1 MIECPSCG
9 AQHRPGTLF
18 CSECGVYL
26 LTGGPLR
33 TEPLPNADLPVNRAD
48 PWLNVADTPPTG
60 DLAAEATMTILTPS
74 GRQLALPSDG
84 EAVLGRLDATRGV
97 FPNID
102 LTPEGGLEGGV
113 SRRHARIH
121 KQQTKFFIEDL
132 GSANGTFLNGQRLT
146 AYLPHPLHDNDE
158 IQLGRVKVQVVVSKL
173 PKPAAE

>member
-9 AQHRPGTLF
+9 AKHRPGTLF

-33 TEPLPNADLPVNRAD
+33 TEQLPESDLPATRAD
-48 PWLNVADTPPTG
+48 PWQSGLEPSPSGDQTADIS
-60 DLAAEATMTILTPS
+60 LVIVSPS
-74 GRQLALPSDG
+74 GRQLSLPADG

-121 KQQTKFFIEDL
+121 KQRAQFFIEDL

-146 AYLPHPLHDNDE
+146 PYLPHPVNNGDE
-158 IQLGRVKVQVVVSKL
+158 VQLGRVKLQVNISKVA
-173 PKPAAE
+173 KQTSK

>member
-1 MIECPSCG
+1 MSMIECPSCG
-9 AQHRPGTLF
+9 HLHRPGTLF

-26 LTGGPLR
+26 LTGGPLS
-33 TEPLPNADLPVNRAD
+33 TEPLPESDLPASHAD
-48 PWLNVADTPPTG
+48 PWESGEFSQTG
-60 DLAAEATMTILTPS
+60 ELAATSTIVIVPPS
-74 GRQLALPSDG
+74 GRQLALPADG

-121 KQQTKFFIEDL
+121 KQKAQYFIEDL

-146 AYLPHPLHDNDE
+146 PYLPHPLHDSDE
-158 IQLGRVKVQVVVSKL
+158 LQLGRVRIRVNIR
-173 PKPAAE
+173 

>member
-1 MIECPSCG
+1 
-9 AQHRPGTLF
+9 LF

-33 TEPLPNADLPVNRAD
+33 TEPLPESDLPTTRAD
-48 PWLNVADTPPTG
+48 PWESG
-60 DLAAEATMTILTPS
+60 DKAGAGEAQRETMLIIVPPS
-74 GRQLALPSDG
+74 GRQLTLPAEG
-84 EAVLGRLDATRGV
+84 EAVIGRLDATRGV

-121 KQQTKFFIEDL
+121 KQKSQYFIEDL

-146 AYLPHPLHDNDE
+146 PYLPHPLRDNDE
-158 IQLGRVKVQVVVSKL
+158 LQLGRVRIQVSVR
-173 PKPAAE
+173 

>member
-9 AQHRPGTLF
+9 HLHRPGTLF

-33 TEPLPNADLPVNRAD
+33 TEPLPESDLSTTRAD
-48 PWLNVADTPPTG
+48 PWESGEKAGVG
-60 DLAAEATMTILTPS
+60 EAQRETMLIIVPPS
-74 GRQLALPSDG
+74 GRQLTLPAEG
-84 EAVLGRLDATRGV
+84 EAVIGRLDATRGV

-121 KQQTKFFIEDL
+121 KQKAQYFIEDL

-146 AYLPHPLHDNDE
+146 PYLPHPLHDGDE
-158 IQLGRVKVQVVVSKL
+158 LQLGRVRIQVSVR
-173 PKPAAE
+173 

>member
-9 AQHRPGTLF
+9 HLHRPGTLF

-33 TEPLPNADLPVNRAD
+33 TEPLPESDLPATRAD
-48 PWLNVADTPPTG
+48 PWESG
-60 DLAAEATMTILTPS
+60 EKGSAAEAQRETLLIIVPPS
-74 GRQLALPSDG
+74 GRQLTLPAEG
-84 EAVLGRLDATRGV
+84 EAVIGRLDATRGV
-97 FPNID
+97 FPNVD

-121 KQQTKFFIEDL
+121 KQKSQYFIEDL

-146 AYLPHPLHDNDE
+146 PYLPHPLHDGDE
-158 IQLGRVKVQVVVSKL
+158 LQLGRVRIQVAVH
-173 PKPAAE
+173 

>member
-9 AQHRPGTLF
+9 HLHRPGTLF

-33 TEPLPNADLPVNRAD
+33 TEPLPESDLPTTRAD
-48 PWLNVADTPPTG
+48 PWESGEKAGTS
-60 DLAAEATMTILTPS
+60 EAQRETMLIIIPPS
-74 GRQLALPSDG
+74 GRQLTLPAEG
-84 EAVLGRLDATRGV
+84 EAVIGRLDATRGV

-121 KQQTKFFIEDL
+121 KQKAQYFIEDL

-146 AYLPHPLHDNDE
+146 PYLPHPLHDNDE
-158 IQLGRVKVQVVVSKL
+158 LQLGRVRIQVSVR
-173 PKPAAE
+173 

>member
-1 MIECPSCG
+1 
-9 AQHRPGTLF
+9 LF

-33 TEPLPNADLPVNRAD
+33 TEPLPESDLPTTRAD
-48 PWLNVADTPPTG
+48 PWESG
-60 DLAAEATMTILTPS
+60 DKASLGEAQRETMLIIVPPS
-74 GRQLALPSDG
+74 GRQLTLPAEG
-84 EAVLGRLDATRGV
+84 EAVIGRLDATRGV

-121 KQQTKFFIEDL
+121 KQKAQYFIEDL

-146 AYLPHPLHDNDE
+146 PYLPHPLHDNDE
-158 IQLGRVKVQVVVSKL
+158 LQLGRVRIQVSVR
-173 PKPAAE
+173 

>member
-9 AQHRPGTLF
+9 HLHRPGTLF

-33 TEPLPNADLPVNRAD
+33 TEPLPESDLPATRAD
-48 PWLNVADTPPTG
+48 PWESGEKGGT
-60 DLAAEATMTILTPS
+60 AEAQRETLLIIVPPS
-74 GRQLALPSDG
+74 GRQLTLPAEG
-84 EAVLGRLDATRGV
+84 EAVIGRLDATRGV

-121 KQQTKFFIEDL
+121 KQKSQYFIEDL

-146 AYLPHPLHDNDE
+146 PYLPHPLHDGDE
-158 IQLGRVKVQVVVSKL
+158 LQLGRVRIQVSVH
-173 PKPAAE
+173 

>member
-9 AQHRPGTLF
+9 HLHRPGTLF

-33 TEPLPNADLPVNRAD
+33 TEPLPESDLPATRAD
-48 PWLNVADTPPTG
+48 PWESGEKGGT
-60 DLAAEATMTILTPS
+60 AEAQREMLLIIVPPS
-74 GRQLALPSDG
+74 GRQLTLPAEG
-84 EAVLGRLDATRGV
+84 EAVIGRLDATRGV

-121 KQQTKFFIEDL
+121 KQKSQYFIEDL

-146 AYLPHPLHDNDE
+146 PYLPHPLHDGDE
-158 IQLGRVKVQVVVSKL
+158 LQLGRVRIQVSVR
-173 PKPAAE
+173 

>member
-9 AQHRPGTLF
+9 HLHRPGTLF

-33 TEPLPNADLPVNRAD
+33 TEPLPETDLPTTRAD
-48 PWLNVADTPPTG
+48 PWESGDKAGPTEAPRE
-60 DLAAEATMTILTPS
+60 AALIIVPPS
-74 GRQLALPSDG
+74 GRQLTLPADG
-84 EAVLGRLDATRGV
+84 EAVIGRLDATRGV

-121 KQQTKFFIEDL
+121 KQKSQYFIEDL

-146 AYLPHPLHDNDE
+146 PYLPHPLHDGDE
-158 IQLGRVKVQVVVSKL
+158 LQLGRVRVQVAVRQ
-173 PKPAAE
+173 

>member
-1 MIECPSCG
+1 
-9 AQHRPGTLF
+9 LF

-33 TEPLPNADLPVNRAD
+33 TEPLPESDLPTTRAD
-48 PWLNVADTPPTG
+48 PWESGEKAGT
-60 DLAAEATMTILTPS
+60 AEAQHETALIIIPPS
-74 GRQLALPSDG
+74 GRQLALPAEG
-84 EAVLGRLDATRGV
+84 EAVIGRLDATRGV

-121 KQQTKFFIEDL
+121 KQKTQYFIEDL

-146 AYLPHPLHDNDE
+146 PYLPHPLHDNDE
-158 IQLGRVKVQVVVSKL
+158 LQLGRVRIQVSVR
-173 PKPAAE
+173 

>member
-9 AQHRPGTLF
+9 HLHRPGTLF

-33 TEPLPNADLPVNRAD
+33 TEPLPESDFPSTRAD
-48 PWLNVADTPPTG
+48 PWESG
-60 DLAAEATMTILTPS
+60 DKAGTSEAQRETMLIIIPPS
-74 GRQLALPSDG
+74 GRQLTLPAEG
-84 EAVLGRLDATRGV
+84 EAVIGRLDATRGV

-121 KQQTKFFIEDL
+121 KQKTQYFIEDL

-146 AYLPHPLHDNDE
+146 PYLPHPLHDNDE
-158 IQLGRVKVQVVVSKL
+158 LQLGRVRIQVSVR
-173 PKPAAE
+173 